1 MKYISD
7 IIDDRGEIISF
18 QDAKQVLGITGSF
31 LDYVGLIR
39 SLPDSLRSA
48 TKKARAEY
56 PIIHPQVEIVL
67 RKEKG
72 AKYLYDIMLSKK
84 TKSLKNTWEKMW
96 ETLYED
102 INWPEVYRSIYK
114 DTSVYYHV
122 LNYKIITQIV
132 ATNRM
137 LYQMGLQDSPICSR
151 CIVSIETIKHKFWE
165 CRLVRVLEEY

>member
-1 MKYISD
+1 MNSSSLTLFSNNISNLFWVEVYRALTSNALEINVCDMNRCGLWFSDMTRNTNTCNNAWLKKGMKYISD

-18 QDAKQVLGITGSF
+18 QEAKQMFGITGSF

-67 RKEKG
+67 RKENV

-84 TKSLKNTWEKMW
+84 IIKNTWGKSGEHC
-96 ETLYED
+96 T
-102 INWPEVYRSIYK
+102 
-114 DTSVYYHV
+114 
-122 LNYKIITQIV
+122 KI
-132 ATNRM
+132 
-137 LYQMGLQDSPICSR
+137 
-151 CIVSIETIKHKFWE
+151 
-165 CRLVRVLEEY
+165 